1 MKKKKKKITFLILAS
16 IKILSTPF
24 LVSVRYHAIY
34 DNNNMNFK
42 NTYNKGKK
50 TEKKKSI
57 NKVELIR

>member
-50 TEKKKSI
+50 TEKKKA
-57 NKVELIR
+57 